1 MDELARISQ
10 EQGVFLRREAIA
22 AGADDAW
29 LARARRSGVIHRV
42 RRGAY
47 VPAEDWTPLDEA
59 ARHRLLVRAVLRTA
73 GAAAVVSHV
82 SAAAVWGT
90 PLWDLPLTEV
100 HLTRLDGRA
109 GRREAGVVQHC
120 GRLGEEETVQVGPYT
135 VTTPARTALDLF
147 TLTDVEHALC
157 VTDHLLHS
165 GRTTAAELRRAR
177 TLMRRTPGMLAA
189 DLLVALADA
198 RSESVGETRSRH
210 MFWRQGLPAPIPQ
223 FEVRDGRGRVV
234 AVVDFAW
241 PAYALFVEFDG
252 FVKYEKLL
260 APGQS
265 ASQVV
270 VAEKQRESLV
280 CRLTG
285 WRCHRLVWADLHRPA
300 ETCRL
305 LRSLMTVAA

>member
-1 MDELARISQ
+1 M
-10 EQGVFLRREAIA
+10 
-22 AGADDAW
+22 
-29 LARARRSGVIHRV
+29 
-42 RRGAY
+42 
-47 VPAEDWTPLDEA
+47 
-59 ARHRLLVRAVLRTA
+59 
-73 GAAAVVSHV
+73 
-82 SAAAVWGT
+82 
-90 PLWDLPLTEV
+90 
-100 HLTRLDGRA
+100 
-109 GRREAGVVQHC
+109 
-120 GRLGEEETVQVGPYT
+120 
-135 VTTPARTALDLF
+135 
-147 TLTDVEHALC
+147 
-157 VTDHLLHS
+157 
-165 GRTTAAELRRAR
+165 
-177 TLMRRTPGMLAA
+177 
-189 DLLVALADA
+189 
-198 RSESVGETRSRH
+198 
-210 MFWRQGLPAPIPQ
+210 
-223 FEVRDGRGRVV
+223 RDGRGRVV